1 MSRHRYLVC
10 YDVREQTRLRRTH
23 STMLGY
29 GDPLQYSVFVC
40 DLSGAERV
48 LMEVSLCKV
57 VNLLEDS
64 IVIIDLGPAGRLAE
78 KRIRTLGPRPLR
90 SQERVVVV

>member
-10 YDVREQTRLRRTH
+10 YDVREQKRLRRTH

-48 LMEVSLCKV
+48 LMEISLRDV

-64 IVIIDLGPAGRLAE
+64 VVIVDLGPAGGLAE
-78 KRIRTLGPRPLR
+78 KRIRALGPRRFR
-90 SQERVVVV
+90 SQQRSVIV

>member
-10 YDVREQTRLRRTH
+10 YDVREQRRLRRTH
-23 STMLGY
+23 NTMLGY

-40 DLSGAERV
+40 DLSGPERV
-48 LMEVSLCKV
+48 LMEASLREV

-64 IVIIDLGPAGRLAE
+64 VVIVDLGPASGLAE
-78 KRIRTLGPRPLR
+78 KRIRTLGPRR
-90 SQERVVVV
+90 SRPQERAVVV

>member
-10 YDVREQTRLRRTH
+10 YDVREQARLRRTH

-48 LMEVSLCKV
+48 LMEASLRKV

-64 IVIIDLGPAGRLAE
+64 IVIVDLGPAGGSGER
-78 KRIRTLGPRPLR
+78 RIRTLGPRALR
-90 SQERVVVV
+90 SQERAVVV